1 MINIE
6 GYNLIYN
13 TEHLNSAKPTKYNEV
28 VERLEYLECKLFY
41 NIISS
46 PDCRYEKRFS
56 KDRIKDHYKS
66 LDAESRFKNI
76 FHEKIL
82 YANPKSYF
90 VNKLNILPKDCN
102 EIKSVSF
109 GLIDYIDVPKHFEAR
124 GSEFGI
130 CFLHD
135 FLQNNGLRPVEYL
148 NESDNAKIQKLVLNS
163 PHLIEVYSNA
173 YDMRWENEWRINKD
187 LQFHQQDVAFVI
199 VPHERLEYFIDWF
212 SENED
217 FDEIK
222 VLSSNVFKSYVDFLI
237 QYPQQSDNNWH
248 QVEAFGSHE
257 ERGLKLSPET
267 FNKLTTTEKIE
278 FQKENLLELQCLVKN
293 TLLDAYEAVYIG
305 RYLKFRSLI
314 KDIGNFTHL
323 FQQYENIKENKDE
336 PEDASRDLIKGLY
349 GSLFSKFPGDLY

>member
-1 MINIE
+1 MIKIE
-6 GYNLIYN
+6 GYNLTYN
-13 TEHLNSAKPTKYNEV
+13 TDHLNSPKPTTYNQV
-28 VERLEYLECKLFY
+28 VERLESLECKLFY

-46 PDCRYEKRFS
+46 PDCRYEKKFS
-56 KDRIKDHYKS
+56 ENRIKDHYKN

-76 FHEKIL
+76 FDEKVL

-102 EIKSVSF
+102 DIKSVSF
-109 GLIDYIDVPKHFEAR
+109 SLSDYLDVPSHFFAR

-148 NESDNAKIQKLVLNS
+148 NESDDIKIQKLVLNS
-163 PHLIEVYSNA
+163 PHLIEVFNSA

-187 LQFHQQDVAFVI
+187 LKFDQKDIAFVI
-199 VPHERLEYFIDWF
+199 VPPDRLEYFIEWF
-212 SENED
+212 SEIED

-257 ERGLKLSPET
+257 ERGLKLSPEC
-267 FNKLTTTEKIE
+267 FNDLSLSEKLE
-278 FQKENLLELQCLVKN
+278 FQNENLLELQCLAKN
-293 TLLDAYEAVYIG
+293 TLLDAYESVYIG

-314 KDIGNFTHL
+314 NGVENLTNL
-323 FQQYENIKENKDE
+323 FQEYKNIQENKDE
-336 PEDASRDLIKGLY
+336 PEDASRDLIKGLF
-349 GSLFSKFPGDLY
+349 GDLFRKFPGEL